1 MDMEVLKKHLEDEDF
16 VRILNHCR
24 EPKTYNEMK
33 GANVKQGKLF
43 KVLKELKVN
52 EALLFA
58 DGKYYSSPEALALI

>member
-1 MDMEVLKKHLEDEDF
+1 MDMDILKKHLEDEDF
-16 VRILNHCR
+16 VKILNHCR

-33 GANVKQGKLF
+33 AAKVKEGKLF

-58 DGKYYSSPEALALI
+58 DGKYYSSPEALKLI